1 MVEYSSIDITKT
13 DEKTRDSIRPQS
25 NENIP
30 REGLNVEKRQ
40 TSPGSGDKQA
50 FAFKP
55 ASDSSPP
62 DVTEQAR
69 ELAAYRNLVHYAPVG
84 IFQSTLDGQ
93 IIKANPALADMLGY
107 TTVAEYI
114 ASIDNIATD
123 LYADPTSR
131 KTLIDRISKYDR
143 LTNFETRLKH
153 KDSRIITCLVHAR
166 AARRRDGSIRY
177 LEGFIQDITERKKIA
192 EDLKTNEMQYRS
204 IFENTGAGTIIIEK
218 DTTISMMNAGFAKLY
233 GYSKEEIEGK
243 TKWPSFIADPKE
255 KERMLRYHAQRR
267 KTPDKVPVEYEFTLL
282 DRSGNRKN
290 IFLRVDMIAGTDRSV
305 ASLFDITSLKKA
317 ERHLRASESKLSGIV
332 EAFEGFIYTC
342 TKDYRISYMNKALK
356 GFIGW
361 DGKSRHC
368 YKAIYGLDSACTWCA
383 RDQVFNGETVKL
395 EFKNPMDNR
404 WYYAVN
410 VPVYET
416 ADMVTESQTVLIDI
430 HRRKLAELAIREREA
445 YLKKENKRLRA
456 TIKDRYKFGRII
468 GKSPAM
474 QKVYELILRAAA
486 TDANVIIYGASGT
499 GKELVARAIHD
510 LSDRS
515 EHRFIPVNCG
525 AIPAN
530 LMESEFFGYK
540 KGAFTGANQD
550 KPGFFDNAADG
561 TLFLDELGEITE
573 EIQVKLLRVLE
584 GRGFSALG
592 DSTIKRPNVRVI
604 AASNKNLGELLE
616 KGRMREDFFYR
627 IHVIPIYLPPLCERK
642 GDISLLVEHFLKM
655 YGDPEGVTALG
666 GNEMEALMAHD
677 WPGNVRELE
686 NTLQRFIN
694 LNSLDFMSVRHGRL
708 PVRKTTTITAPEREM
723 PLREAVLE
731 FEKGYIA
738 NLLQKY
744 QWNRTRV
751 AGFLGIERKTLYL
764 KMKRLGIDSPL

>member
-1 MVEYSSIDITKT
+1 MK
-13 DEKTRDSIRPQS
+13 R
-25 NENIP
+25 
-30 REGLNVEKRQ
+30 RQ
-40 TSPGSGDKQA
+40 TPTGSSENGKAFTLNPIADKE
-50 FAFKP
+50 P
-55 ASDSSPP
+55 L

-69 ELAAYRNLVHYAPVG
+69 ELAVYRNLVHYAPVG
-84 IFQSTLDGQ
+84 ILQSTLDGQ
-93 IIKANPALADMLGY
+93 IIKANPALAEMLGY
-107 TTVAEYI
+107 TNVAEYI
-114 ASIDNIATD
+114 SCIDNVATD

-131 KTLIDRISKYDR
+131 ETLIDRILKQDR

-153 KDSRIITCLVHAR
+153 KDGSSITCLVHAR

-177 LEGFIQDITERKKIA
+177 LEGFIQDITEQKKIA
-192 EDLKTNEMQYRS
+192 EDLKASEMQYRS

-218 DTTISMMNAGFAKLY
+218 DTTISMMNSGFAKLY
-233 GYSKEEIEGK
+233 GYSKEEVEGK
-243 TKWPSFIADPKE
+243 VKWPSIIADPEE
-255 KERMLRYHAQRR
+255 KEMMLRYHNQRR
-267 KTPDKVPVEYEFTLL
+267 KTPEKVPVEYEFMLL
-282 DRSGNRKN
+282 DRSGKRKN
-290 IFLRVDMIAGTDRSV
+290 IFLRVDIIAGTDRSV

-317 ERHLRASESKLSGIV
+317 ERYLRASESKLSGIV

-356 GFIGW
+356 DFIGQG
-361 DGKSRHC
+361 DESRRC
-368 YKAIYGLDSACTWCA
+368 YKAIYGLDGACPWCA
-383 RDQVFNGETVKL
+383 RDKVFNGETVKY
-395 EFKNPMDNR
+395 EFKNPMDSR

-410 VPVYET
+410 VPVYE
-416 ADMVTESQTVLIDI
+416 ADDTVTESQTVLIDI
-430 HRRKLAELAIREREA
+430 HQRKLAELAIRERES
-445 YLKKENKRLRA
+445 YLKKENTRLRA
-456 TIKDRYKFGRII
+456 TIKDRYKFGSII

-515 EHRFIPVNCG
+515 DHRFIPVNCG
-525 AIPAN
+525 AIPAS

-584 GRGFSALG
+584 GSGFSALG
-592 DSTIKRPNVRVI
+592 ESTIKRPNVRII

-627 IHVIPIYLPPLCERK
+627 IHIIPIYLPPLCGRK
-642 GDISLLVEHFLKM
+642 EDISLLVEHFLKM
-655 YGDPEGVTALG
+655 YADPKGVAALRG
-666 GNEMEALMAHD
+666 HEMEALMAHN

-694 LNSLDFMSVRHGRL
+694 LNSLDLMGVPQGRL
-708 PVRKTTTITAPEREM
+708 PVSKTSTITPAEKEM
-723 PLREAVLE
+723 PLREAVFE
-731 FEKGYIA
+731 FEKSHIA
-738 NLLQKY
+738 NLLNKY

-751 AGFLGIERKTLYL
+751 AALLAIERKTLYL
-764 KMKRLGIDSPL
+764 KMKRLGIEPPSQVEL